1 MSGPL
6 AGIDIGLYGAV
17 ALMTAEGQL
26 LSVFDMPCLDA
37 GHSGRRTI
45 NAVLLAHLLAETHA
59 TKAYVEFVSARPG
72 ESPSGAFAFG
82 RSAGLISGCLATLSI
97 PEEFVT
103 PAHWHRLVGLPPG
116 KDGAKDRS
124 RAMAIARWP
133 DHAQSFARVK
143 DNGRS
148 DAALIALAGL
158 RREASH
164 A

>member
-1 MSGPL
+1 
-6 AGIDIGLYGAV
+6 V
-17 ALMTAEGQL
+17 MTQDGQL
-26 LSVFDMPCLDA
+26 EAVHDMPCLDA

-45 NAVLLAHLLAETHA
+45 NAVLLAQLLAETHA
-59 TKAYVEFVSARPG
+59 VKAFVEFVSARPG

-103 PAHWHRLVGLPPG
+103 PAHWKRLVGLPPG
-116 KDGAKDRS
+116 KDGAKDQS
-124 RAMAIARWP
+124 RALAIAKWP
-133 DHAQSFARVK
+133 AHAQSFARVK

-158 RREASH
+158 KRGLLS
-164 A
+164 